1 MLKRPR
7 KNNIKKNSFFISALH
22 AIYKIKL
29 TSFFLLIVLTTGC
42 VRNQNIVPYVY
53 VNQYI
58 NVSLPSYSAL
68 NAVGGWIY
76 ITGGSEGIIVYRQS
90 FDQFSAYD
98 RHCTY
103 EASDPCGKAYVDSTN
118 TFVECSC
125 DGSQYQLYDGLVIQG
140 PAVYSLKP
148 YQTSFDPIS
157 NQLHIFN

>member
-1 MLKRPR
+1 MLLKRKAIMKR
-7 KNNIKKNSFFISALH
+7 FFNINIELT
-22 AIYKIKL
+22 IYKIKYI
-29 TSFFLLIVLTTGC
+29 SFFLFIILATSC

-58 NVSLPSYSAL
+58 NISLPSYSSL

-76 ITGGSEGIIVYRQS
+76 ITGGSKGIIVYRQS

-103 EASDPCGKAYVDSTN
+103 NANDPCGKASVDSTN
-118 TFVECSC
+118 SFVECSC

-140 PAVYSLKP
+140 PALYSLKP
-148 YQTSFDPIS
+148 YQTTFDPIT

>member
-1 MLKRPR
+1 M
-7 KNNIKKNSFFISALH
+7 
-22 AIYKIKL
+22 
-29 TSFFLLIVLTTGC
+29 
-42 VRNQNIVPYVY
+42 Y

-90 FDQFSAYD
+90 FDHFSAYD

-118 TFVECSC
+118 SFVECGC

-140 PAVYSLKP
+140 PATYSLKN
-148 YQTSFDPIS
+148 YRTNFDVMT

>member
-1 MLKRPR
+1 MKRFF
-7 KNNIKKNSFFISALH
+7 NINIELT
-22 AIYKIKL
+22 IYKIKYI
-29 TSFFLLIVLTTGC
+29 SFLMFTVLVISC
-42 VRNQNIVPYVY
+42 ERNQNIVPYVY

-58 NVSLPSYSAL
+58 NISLPSYSSL

-76 ITGGSEGIIVYRQS
+76 ITGGSKGIIVYRQS

-103 EASDPCGKAYVDSTN
+103 NANDPCGKASVDSTN
-118 TFVECSC
+118 SFVECSC

-140 PAVYSLKP
+140 PALYSLKP
-148 YQTSFDPIS
+148 YQTTFDPLT

>member
-1 MLKRPR
+1 MLLKRKTMMKR
-7 KNNIKKNSFFISALH
+7 FFNINIELT
-22 AIYKIKL
+22 IYKIKCI
-29 TSFFLLIVLTTGC
+29 SFFLFIILVTSC

-58 NVSLPSYSAL
+58 NISLPSYSSL

-76 ITGGSEGIIVYRQS
+76 ITGGSKGIIVYRQS

-103 EASDPCGKAYVDSTN
+103 NANNPCGKASVDSTN
-118 TFVECSC
+118 SFVECSC

-140 PAVYSLKP
+140 PALYSLKP
-148 YQTSFDPIS
+148 YQTTFDPLT

>member
-1 MLKRPR
+1 MKRFF
-7 KNNIKKNSFFISALH
+7 NINIELT
-22 AIYKIKL
+22 IYKIKYI
-29 TSFFLLIVLTTGC
+29 SFFLFTVLVISC

-58 NVSLPSYSAL
+58 NISLPSYSSL

-76 ITGGSEGIIVYRQS
+76 ITGGSKGIIVYRQS

-103 EASDPCGKAYVDSTN
+103 NANDPCGKASVDSTN
-118 TFVECSC
+118 SFVECSC

-140 PAVYSLKP
+140 PALYSLKP
-148 YQTSFDPIS
+148 YQTTFDPLT

>member
-1 MLKRPR
+1 MKRFF
-7 KNNIKKNSFFISALH
+7 NINIDFT
-22 AIYKIKL
+22 IYKIKYI
-29 TSFFLLIVLTTGC
+29 SFFLFTVLAISC

-58 NVSLPSYSAL
+58 NISLPSYSSL

-76 ITGGSEGIIVYRQS
+76 ITGGSKGIIVYRQS

-103 EASDPCGKAYVDSTN
+103 NANDPCGKASVDSTN
-118 TFVECSC
+118 SFVECSC

-140 PAVYSLKP
+140 PALYSLKP
-148 YQTSFDPIS
+148 YQTTFDPLT

>member
-1 MLKRPR
+1 MLLKRKTIMKR
-7 KNNIKKNSFFISALH
+7 FFNINIELT
-22 AIYKIKL
+22 IYKIKYI
-29 TSFFLLIVLTTGC
+29 SFFLFTVLIISC

-58 NVSLPSYSAL
+58 NISLPSYSSL

-76 ITGGSEGIIVYRQS
+76 ITGGSKGIIVYRQS

-103 EASDPCGKAYVDSTN
+103 NANDPCGKASVDSTN
-118 TFVECSC
+118 SFVECSC

-140 PAVYSLKP
+140 PALYSLKP
-148 YQTSFDPIS
+148 YQTTFDPIT

>member
-1 MLKRPR
+1 MLLKRKTIMKR
-7 KNNIKKNSFFISALH
+7 FFNINIELT
-22 AIYKIKL
+22 IYKIKYI
-29 TSFFLLIVLTTGC
+29 SFLLFTVLVISC

-58 NVSLPSYSAL
+58 NISLPSYSSL

-76 ITGGSEGIIVYRQS
+76 ITGGSKGIIVYRQS

-103 EASDPCGKAYVDSTN
+103 NANDPCGKASVDSTN
-118 TFVECSC
+118 SFVECSC

-140 PAVYSLKP
+140 PALYSLKP
-148 YQTSFDPIS
+148 YQTTFDPLT